1 MLADEF
7 LGYRDH
13 LLVTH
18 VAPSPPHPLKPD
30 KVKEPPTSQSAT
42 DYDKLCQIFKD
53 VVQEPIDLRMKEVK
67 ILERV
72 QKELPDFFNA
82 NFVHITKAKPDM
94 RYQFIKQLAEQE
106 TKKPWDCETI
116 KSYYANEFK

>member
-1 MLADEF
+1 MTASTPRILT
-7 LGYRDH
+7 Y
-13 LLVTH
+13 
-18 VAPSPPHPLKPD
+18 VALFFGICFAISCND
-30 KVKEPPTSQSAT
+30 SPTSQSAT
-42 DYDKLCQIFKD
+42 DYDKLCQIYKD
-53 VVQEPIDLRMKEVK
+53 VAHEPIDLRMKEVK

-82 NFVHITKAKPDM
+82 NFVHITKAKPDK

-106 TKKPWDCETI
+106 TKKSWNCETI